1 MRSLEQILKEVES
14 VPDYAGHTVSSVN
27 FKNGWGDTPLHIVCV
42 WGDCEAIKTL
52 VEAGAGINA
61 PGETGFT
68 PLHCAAMHNHAD
80 AVRLLLSLGAEIIK
94 DREGH
99 TPTDLA
105 EFQEFE
111 AIRSILRSNQRNGR
125 E

>member
-1 MRSLEQILKEVES
+1 MRSVEEILREVEK
-14 VPDYAGHTVSSVN
+14 VPDYYGHTVTSVHY
-27 FKNGWGDTPLHIVCV
+27 KNGWGDMPLHIVSV
-42 WGDCEAIKTL
+42 WGDCEAIKAL
-52 VEAGAGINA
+52 VAAGADINA

-80 AVRLLLSLGAEIIK
+80 AVRLLLSLGAEIVK

-105 EFQEFE
+105 EFLERE
-111 AIRSILRSNQRNGR
+111 AIRLILHGKERSAHD
-125 E
+125 